1 MWQRFWRKL
10 LFSRPNR
17 RFIAWAQHR
26 ALWGFGGFSLFAISR
41 FFFRALSEGQLI
53 TRASAI
59 SFKLFLAFFPGVIML
74 LTLIPFIPIDNFQ
87 EKLLGTFMELLPWEV
102 YTFIEG
108 QLHDLLVKKHA
119 TLLSVSF
126 IMGLYFASNSM
137 DAILA
142 GFSGSSNLST
152 WHSPMKQRL
161 LSLILMLLFVVLMVV
176 AIAVLTL
183 SSAGIAWL
191 HHKGLVT
198 GALETFGLLVV
209 KWAVPLLLLL
219 TGIAMLYTAGD
230 PTRTRFRL
238 LSPGSVLATLL
249 VVIVAKAL
257 ALIFGRFTD
266 YNALYGSIGAI
277 LAVQLWIH
285 LNMIALLVGFELNT
299 SIAKAHIEHSD
310 RLRVEPERATL
321 PITTG
326 QPVA

>member
-1 MWQRFWRKL
+1 MWQRLRRKL
-10 LFSRPNR
+10 LFSRTNR
-17 RFIAWAQHR
+17 RLISWAQRH
-26 ALWGFGGFSLFAISR
+26 APWGFAGFSLFAISR
-41 FFFRALSEGQLI
+41 FFFRALTEGQLI

-74 LTLIPFIPIDNFQ
+74 LTLIPFIPIANFQ
-87 EKLLGTFMELLPWEV
+87 EKLLGTFMDLLPWEV

-119 TLLSVSF
+119 TLLSVSS
-126 IMGLYFASNSM
+126 ITGLYFASNSM

-152 WHSPMKQRL
+152 WHSPVKQRI
-161 LSLILMLLFVVLMVV
+161 LSLVLMLLFVILRVV

-183 SSAGIAWL
+183 SSAAIGWL
-191 HHKGLVT
+191 NDEGLVT
-198 GALETFGLLVV
+198 GGLETFGLLVV

-219 TGIAMLYTAGD
+219 TGIAMLYSAGD
-230 PTRTRFRL
+230 PMRTRFRL

-277 LAVQLWIH
+277 LAVQLWIY

-299 SIAKAHIEHSD
+299 SIAKAHIDRSD
-310 RLRVEPERATL
+310 RLRMQPERT
-321 PITTG
+321 
-326 QPVA
+326 PVQAAGGHHG